1 MRRSLS
7 TSILFL
13 AFGLVPTAAFA
24 QMGGGPPTPLALDL
38 KKVPVGSWAEY
49 NMTIGQ
55 GMTMK
60 SRVALVKRDA
70 SESVME
76 MGVEGGMAAMAG
88 GKVIMKMVLA
98 PDPTKAEK
106 PIKQMIMQMG
116 DRDPMEM
123 PVGMG
128 GAQQKFEK
136 PDPKKMIGK
145 ETVKVTG
152 GSFKTSHYRDAT
164 DKGTVDFWISEEV
177 PPLGVVKMASTPK
190 AGAVGPN
197 GQPLPPVAME
207 LSGHGKDAKPEVT
220 KPSKP
225 FNPAEMFGG
234 PGGGPHGA
242 GGPPPGALS
251 PGGPPPGG
259 PPAGGAPAPKA
270 K

>member
-1 MRRSLS
+1 MRRALP

-13 AFGLVPTAAFA
+13 AFGLGVPAAAFA

-49 NMTIGQ
+49 SMTIGQ

-70 SESVME
+70 NESVME

-106 PIKQMIMQMG
+106 PIKQMVMQMG

-123 PVGMG
+123 PIGMG

-136 PDPKKMIGK
+136 PDPKKIIGK
-145 ETVKVTG
+145 ETVKVAG

-177 PPLGVVKMASTPK
+177 PPLGVVKMSSTPK
-190 AGAVGPN
+190 AGSVGPN
-197 GQPLPPVAME
+197 GQPLPAVAME
-207 LSGHGKDAKPEVT
+207 LSGHGKDAKPQVT

-225 FNPAEMFGG
+225 FNPAEMFGPPEG
-234 PGGGPHGA
+234 VHGA
-242 GGPPPGALS
+242 GGPPPG
-251 PGGPPPGG
+251 GPPG
-259 PPAGGAPAPKA
+259 AGAPAPKA

>member
-1 MRRSLS
+1 MRRSLPS
-7 TSILFL
+7 SILFL
-13 AFGLVPTAAFA
+13 ALGLGMPAAAFA
-24 QMGGGPPTPLALDL
+24 QMAGGPPTPLALDL

-49 NMTIGQ
+49 SMTIGQ

-88 GKVIMKMVLA
+88 GKVIMKMVLV

-123 PVGMG
+123 PVDMG
-128 GAQQKFEK
+128 GKQQKFEK
-136 PDPKKMIGK
+136 PDPKKIIGK
-145 ETVKVTG
+145 ETLKVAG
-152 GSFKTSHYRDAT
+152 GSFKTSHYRDVT
-164 DKGTVDFWISEEV
+164 EKGTVDYWISEDV
-177 PPLGVVKMASTPK
+177 PPLGVVKMSSTPK

-225 FNPAEMFGG
+225 FNPAAMFGPG
-234 PGGGPHGA
+234 PGGPPGGPHGA
-242 GGPPPGALS
+242 GGPPPGA
-251 PGGPPPGG
+251 PE
-259 PPAGGAPAPKA
+259 PKA

>member
-1 MRRSLS
+1 MRRSLP
-7 TSILFL
+7 TSILCL
-13 AFGLVPTAAFA
+13 ALGLPAVASA
-24 QMGGGPPTPLALDL
+24 QMGGGPPTPMALDL

-70 SESVME
+70 TESVME

-98 PDPTKAEK
+98 PDPTKSDK
-106 PIKQMIMQMG
+106 PIKQMVMQMG
-116 DRDPMEM
+116 DSDPMEM
-123 PVGMG
+123 PLEMS
-128 GAQQKFEK
+128 AKQQKFEK
-136 PDPKKMIGK
+136 PDPKKIVGK
-145 ETVKVTG
+145 ETLKIAG

-164 DKGTVDFWISEEV
+164 DKGTVDYWISEDV

-197 GQPLPPVAME
+197 GQPVPPVAME
-207 LSGHGKDAKPEVT
+207 LAAHGKDAKPQVT
-220 KPSKP
+220 KPAKP
-225 FNPAEMFGG
+225 FNPAAMFGPGG
-234 PGGGPHGA
+234 PGGGPPGGGPGGPGRPPGA
-242 GGPPPGALS
+242 GGPPPGM
-251 PGGPPPGG
+251 PV
-259 PPAGGAPAPKA
+259 KA